1 MNSANFL
8 ALFMNRA
15 RKFALFM
22 LAINTTVQEKH
33 VTLASSNLVLQ
44 TQKVMG
50 SMNSN

>member
-33 VTLASSNLVLQ
+33 VTLASSNPVLQ